1 MRHSFVKGTL
11 ERLIRERVV
20 SAHDSILVIAGGKA
34 EKHLF
39 QELNLDDVTISNL
52 DERMTANEFLPFEW
66 SFQDAQNLTFADE
79 SFDFA
84 FVSDGLHHCRSPH
97 LALIEM
103 YRIARKG
110 VIVFESRDSLLMRVA
125 NRLNLTPSYELE
137 AVVGNQFTHGGV
149 NNSEV
154 PNHIYRWTE
163 REFRKTIQSYDP
175 VGRHTFRFYYALNLP
190 YSQAEMKKSRM
201 KYLSIR
207 ILEPLVSI
215 ATKLAKRQANSFCM
229 VALRP
234 DVPGDLWPWLQL
246 DGERITFNREY
257 ATEIF
262 QPRNPPEH
270 STTPPSDSVH

>member
-11 ERLIRERVV
+11 ERLIRESVV

-103 YRIARKG
+103 YRIARKS
-110 VIVFESRDSLLMRVA
+110 VIVFVRPGRCASALQMQGTCARSFLRA
-125 NRLNLTPSYELE
+125 WRSE
-137 AVVGNQFTHGGV
+137 AGRR
-149 NNSEV
+149 
-154 PNHIYRWTE
+154 ITE
-163 REFRKTIQSYDP
+163 
-175 VGRHTFRFYYALNLP
+175 GRPIGSDASP
-190 YSQAEMKKSRM
+190 
-201 KYLSIR
+201 
-207 ILEPLVSI
+207 
-215 ATKLAKRQANSFCM
+215 
-229 VALRP
+229 RP
-234 DVPGDLWPWLQL
+234 DCDP
-246 DGERITFNREY
+246 ET
-257 ATEIF
+257 
-262 QPRNPPEH
+262 PRRASAADCPAAAC
-270 STTPPSDSVH
+270 TR